1 MYIKDIAWVQLDVTQ
16 ENINILDNIDLD
28 RLYFHRSRGKAP
40 TYNHVSK
47 YDIDKLNDIM
57 FGIGFKLVKVENM
70 GFFDRLLYVWNDEFF
85 FPIKEAHGVGSF
97 LIKDLNINMRGLAH
111 SSSNWLYMLINN
123 EGKAIESTLSLQH
136 ELLNGTYVMHRM
148 KDKETLIRINTFL
161 NENDRDVLVKYDTVF
176 YSLFKTVDYALTIL
190 RFV

>member
-70 GFFDRLLYVWNDEFF
+70 EFFDRLLYVWNDEFF

-111 SSSNWLYMLINN
+111 SSSNWLYMLIND
-123 EGKAIESTLSLQH
+123 EGKAVESTLSLQH
-136 ELLNGTYVMHRM
+136 ELLNGTYVKHRM
-148 KDKETLIRINTFL
+148 KDKETLVRINTFL